1 MDGISR
7 GRFGKQDDKRINK
20 GVVKMSHLSEFI
32 QLVLIVGIV
41 WWFYKRLIR
50 NTSSEKLV
58 RGIFGLFLLW
68 VCSFICSA
76 LHVDLLGGFFHWVA
90 LFLSISLIVVFQ
102 PELRKFVALLGSV
115 QGWRKLF
122 FGKTETLQQRDT
134 SSLDA
139 VVSAVEYM
147 SSKHT
152 GALIVF
158 PSTLD
163 ESVIERK
170 GVHIDAEIT
179 SELLLTIFFNKT
191 PLHDGAVIIENN
203 RVAYAGGILPL
214 SQNNLNWKY
223 GTRHRAA
230 LGMSEASSATVLVV
244 SEESGDISIAEK
256 GRIAKY
262 DDLKKLRAKL
272 EKVMKL

>member
-1 MDGISR
+1 MMHISE
-7 GRFGKQDDKRINK
+7 
-20 GVVKMSHLSEFI
+20 LI
-32 QLVLIVGIV
+32 QLTIIIGLI
-41 WWFYKRLIR
+41 WYFYKRLIQ
-50 NTSSEKLV
+50 NTASEKLV
-58 RGIFGLFLLW
+58 RGILGLVLVW
-68 VCSFICSA
+68 VFSFVCTM
-76 LHVDLLGGFFHWVA
+76 LHLDLMGGFLHWVA

-102 PELRKFVALLGSV
+102 PELRKFMALMGNI

-122 FGKTETLQQRDT
+122 IGSENNVRTRDT

-139 VVSAVEYM
+139 IVSAVEYM
-147 SSKHT
+147 SAKHT

-158 PSTLD
+158 PSMLD

-170 GVHIDAEIT
+170 GVFIDAKIT

-191 PLHDGAVIIENN
+191 PLHDGAVIVENN
-203 RVAYAGGILPL
+203 RVAYAGAILPL

-230 LGMSEASSATVLVV
+230 LGLSEVSSATILVV

-256 GRIAKY
+256 GKITKY
-262 DDLKKLRAKL
+262 DDLKKLRTKL

>member
-1 MDGISR
+1 
-7 GRFGKQDDKRINK
+7 
-20 GVVKMSHLSEFI
+20 MSHLSEFI
-32 QLVLIVGIV
+32 QLAIIVALV
-41 WWFYKRLIR
+41 WFFYKKLIR
-50 NTSSEKLV
+50 NTASEKLV
-58 RGIFGLFLLW
+58 RGIFGLVLLW
-68 VCSFICSA
+68 MTSFVCSA
-76 LHVDLLGGFFHWVA
+76 LHIDLLGGFFHWTA

-102 PELRKFVALLGSV
+102 PELRKFLALMGSV
-115 QGWRKLF
+115 SGWRKMF
-122 FGKTETLQQRDT
+122 YGKTDNLHKRDT
-134 SSLDA
+134 SSLGA
-139 VVSAVEYM
+139 IVSAVEYM

-158 PSTLD
+158 PSMLD

-170 GVHIDAEIT
+170 GVRVDGQIT

-203 RVAYAGGILPL
+203 RIAYAGAILPL

-230 LGMSEASSATVLVV
+230 LGLSEASSATVLVV

-256 GRIAKY
+256 GKITKY
-262 DDLKKLRAKL
+262 DDLKKLRTKL
-272 EKVMKL
+272 EKVMNL